1 MLTLAGMAFVVLSG
15 FVWLCLYCSFRFISP
30 MKYVCELIVVLLLY
44 PMARLFQFMVV
55 TVKDIWYNPNF

>member
-1 MLTLAGMAFVVLSG
+1 
-15 FVWLCLYCSFRFISP
+15 